1 MILSVITAND
11 HVLRLTWYDKAWQAG
26 DGSFLINQLSYILDD
41 EITKSIESDPIDFQS
56 LGLASR
62 TDTFNKGQYVQGVS
76 DDQKEKA
83 V

>member
-1 MILSVITAND
+1 MKQWGRA
-11 HVLRLTWYDKAWQAG
+11 LR
-26 DGSFLINQLSYILDD
+26 NRVR
-41 EITKSIESDPIDFQS
+41 